1 MTYSLL
7 MGEYDAETKTFSAF
21 AGTVSGM
28 ASPFTPPNDAT
39 LVGLRVVP
47 NADAATTLMEHVVLE
62 FTCAK
67 WTPNTIEIGA
77 QGMGL
82 LTVPTQGRGPIIDWP
97 INQPVAAGV
106 PIKMRGKNVTADT
119 PVGVSVLVYGIFE

>member
-1 MTYSLL
+1 MV
-7 MGEYDAETKTFSAF
+7 MKTEEKMIVK
-21 AGTVSGM
+21 GKRLDGRKPDELRKIEM
-28 ASPFTPPNDAT
+28 K
-39 LVGLRVVP
+39 VGVIP

-62 FTCAK
+62 LTCAK